1 VPAHTDNAV
10 VIAADLDTVW
20 TMTNDVADWP
30 NLFSEYA
37 GAEVLEADERR
48 LLFRLTTKPDPD
60 GSVWSWVSE
69 RFPDREHLVA
79 TARRVETGPFE
90 YMNLRWDYREVPGG
104 VEMRWRQDFTM
115 KAGFRFDDEHMTE
128 RLNRTSREQMA
139 HIKGV
144 VEARVAAVSA

>member
-1 VPAHTDNAV
+1 MPAHTDNAV

-20 TMTNDVADWP
+20 TMTNDVAGWP
-30 NLFSEYA
+30 TLFSEYA
-37 GAEVLEADERR
+37 AAEILEADERR
-48 LLFRLTTKPDPD
+48 LLFRLTTVPDAD

-69 RFPDREHLVA
+69 RFPDRENAVA

-104 VEMRWRQDFTM
+104 VEMRWRQEFTM
-115 KAGFRFDDEHMTE
+115 KAGFRFDDDHMTE

-139 HIKGV
+139 HIKDV
-144 VEARVAAVSA
+144 IESRVAVSA